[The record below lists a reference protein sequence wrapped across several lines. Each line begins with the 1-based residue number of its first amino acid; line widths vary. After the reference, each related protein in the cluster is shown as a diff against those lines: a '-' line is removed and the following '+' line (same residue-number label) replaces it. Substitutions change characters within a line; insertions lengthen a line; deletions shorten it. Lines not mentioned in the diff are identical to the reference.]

1 MTKLIILIVS
11 VIMLCSCSSRRLYDA
26 AVNGDTAYIKSF
38 KGDINQPVNNDGS
51 TAMIYASYHGKLESV
66 KALIEAKA
74 NINATNSG
82 GHTALMYAAF
92 EGRTDVV
99 NELLKAGADVNI
111 ADKSGLTALT
121 QAALKGQKDV
131 VKALVKVGARH

>member
-1 MTKLIILIVS
+1 
-11 VIMLCSCSSRRLYDA
+11 MLLNSCSSKRLYDA

-51 TAMIYASYHGKLESV
+51 TALIYAAYHGKLESV

-74 NINATNSG
+74 NINFTNSG
-82 GHTALMYAAF
+82 GHTALMYAAY
-92 EGRTDVV
+92 EGKTEIV
-99 NELLKAGADVNI
+99 NELIKDGADVNI

-121 QAALKGQKDV
+121 QAALKGHKDI
-131 VKALVKVGARH
+131 VKSLIKAGARH